1 MKNKY
6 LEYYMDSKIYSKDEV
21 QQSIDDTKKEFPNK
35 EIDVQVYLNKF
46 GVYIVTFTFRNKSS
60 FLKNIFIKL
69 KMKKKDKFLLTE
81 NIENKNVK
89 DVNQIIK
96 VKKTKNEKVQ
106 QRFEKYYDKKYGEY
120 KKTGTYRPY

>member
-1 MKNKY
+1 M
-6 LEYYMDSKIYSKDEV
+6 
-21 QQSIDDTKKEFPNK
+21 
-35 EIDVQVYLNKF
+35 
-46 GVYIVTFTFRNKSS
+46 YIVTFTFRNKSS
-60 FLKNIFIKL
+60 FFKNIFIKL

-96 VKKTKNEKVQ
+96 VKKTKYEKVQ